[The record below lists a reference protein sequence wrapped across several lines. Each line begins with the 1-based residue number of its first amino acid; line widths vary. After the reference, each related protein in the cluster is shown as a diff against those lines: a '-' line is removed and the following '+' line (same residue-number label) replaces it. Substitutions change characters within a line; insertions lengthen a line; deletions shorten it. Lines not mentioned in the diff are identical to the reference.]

1 MSPTAAGWVSGSQP
15 GPDSAL
21 VRAGMGAFTPV
32 FPSKL
37 GDRGLSRWNLGKSRR
52 VLSLAQS

>member
-1 MSPTAAGWVSGSQP
+1 MSPTAAGRVAGSQP

-21 VRAGMGAFTPV
+21 VRAGMGSFTPV

-37 GDRGLSRWNLGKSRR
+37 GDRGPRRQNLGKSRR